1 MRSLFS
7 FSLIIILLAGAAL
20 AQEAVFPKYTGY
32 VNDFAKVIDSATQA
46 KLENL
51 CRDLEKKTGA
61 ELALV
66 TVQNTEPLDTKTY
79 AVKLFEKWGVGKK
92 GKDNGVIILLAMEQ
106 KRVEVEVGYGLEG
119 VLNDAKV
126 GELIDREMMPY
137 LKKGDF
143 SGAMYSLAIAIS
155 AQIEKEPSDK
165 EKARARERWMNV
177 YVVLIMGV
185 LLLLSIF
192 MRRGMVHL
200 IGGLL
205 GSFFGYLY
213 TQNIWGLIIGALI
226 GFFLGSAGMF
236 GGWWGGGWGGGF
248 GCGRGAGGWGGFG
261 GGRSG
266 GGGAGRNW

>member
-7 FSLIIILLAGAAL
+7 FSLIIILLIGAAL

-32 VNDFAKVIDSATQA
+32 VNDFAKVIDSAAQA

-61 ELALV
+61 ELTVV
-66 TVQNTEPLDTKTY
+66 TVQSTEPLDTKTY
-79 AVKLFEKWGVGKK
+79 VVKLFEKWGVGKK

-119 VLNDAKV
+119 ILNDAKV
-126 GELIDREMMPY
+126 GELIDREMMPN

-143 SGAMYSLAIAIS
+143 SGALNNLAAAVS
-155 AQIEKEPSDK
+155 AEIEKQPS
-165 EKARARERWMNV
+165 EKGKKRSQEQALDI
-177 YVVLIMGV
+177 YIILIIGFLM
-185 LLLLSIF
+185 LLSIF
-192 MRRGMVHL
+192 MRRGIVNL
-200 IGGLL
+200 IGGVL
-205 GSFFGYLY
+205 GAVFGYYY
-213 TQNIWGLIIGALI
+213 TQSLWGLIIGAAI

-248 GCGRGAGGWGGFG
+248 GGGRGVGGWGGFG